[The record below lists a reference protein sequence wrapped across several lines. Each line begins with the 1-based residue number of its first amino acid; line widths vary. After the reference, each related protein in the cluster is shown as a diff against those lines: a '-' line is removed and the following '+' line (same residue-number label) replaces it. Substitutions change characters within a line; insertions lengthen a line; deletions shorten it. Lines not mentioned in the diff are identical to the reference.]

1 MQVMA
6 GRFMLDGQEVE
17 LPVGEGDSLAMK
29 VEALRMLL
37 EERLG
42 THIFLQCAP
51 PCSRCSYCCWDW
63 SALWLTPTAL
73 QGPEQYWVQ

>member
-1 MQVMA
+1 MVLHASWQVMA
-6 GRFMLDGQEVE
+6 GRFMLERQEVE

-42 THIFLQCAP
+42 TDIFLQ
-51 PCSRCSYCCWDW
+51 
-63 SALWLTPTAL
+63 
-73 QGPEQYWVQ
+73 